1 MKQITRRLAVV
12 CTCAF
17 ATAGFTGVALAGNE
31 GAGKAAAAGQQK
43 KAEAAQVQTD
53 AQVSSSVSAGRP
65 DAARAAVP
73 GQAKQHA
80 QEQSAAAP
88 GADAEAGVKPSSTT
102 TAVKWTHCVTG
113 GTAAATTC
121 TAVAPTPNV
130 EPDVS
135 KQYGNGTTAAQIA
148 VGRGGNGVTLTGPGN
163 SQPHKVSACGK
174 PSNPSGGVDVHA
186 VKSYDSAACQA
197 TVAPPVVQV
206 TSVCGSTTTV
216 TTSSQVVGVLHGRSE
231 HLMTN
236 PKSAHFT
243 KHGDTKVSATVTDT
257 KVVPTG
263 ESCGS
268 VVTTPPPVTQQPVT
282 QQTGA
287 PATAAVVQGAAVTQA
302 SPATQ
307 PTASASTAPTQGNG
321 GVLAAHTST
330 AKPKAKPAGGVLGEV
345 TNVSGSTLPFTGF
358 PVWAALLAALALV
371 GGGLV
376 LRRAATTSRA

>member
-1 MKQITRRLAVV
+1 MKRITRRLAVV

-17 ATAGFTGVALAGNE
+17 ATAAFTGIALAGNE
-31 GAGKAAAAGQQK
+31 GAGKASAPGQQK

-53 AQVSSSVSAGRP
+53 AQASGTASAP
-65 DAARAAVP
+65 ESESASASAQASAP
-73 GQAKQHA
+73 GQQKQQESA
-80 QEQSAAAP
+80 QSTA
-88 GADAEAGVKPSSTT
+88 GATTDTSAGVKPSSTT

-130 EPDVS
+130 KPDVS
-135 KQYGNGTTAAQIA
+135 KQYGNGKTAAEIA
-148 VGRGGNGVTLTGPGN
+148 VGRGGTGVTLTGPGN

-174 PSNPSGGVDVHA
+174 PGNPSGGVDVHA
-186 VKSYDSAACQA
+186 VKSYDAAACQ
-197 TVAPPVVQV
+197 VAAPKPVVQV

-216 TTSSQVVGVLHGRSE
+216 TTSSQVVGVLHGKSE

-236 PKSAHFT
+236 AKSAHFG

-257 KVVPTG
+257 KVVATG

-268 VVTTPPPVTQQPVT
+268 AATTTPPAT
-282 QQTGA
+282 QQTVT
-287 PATAAVVQGAAVTQA
+287 PATPGVVQVGPVTQA

-321 GVLAAHTST
+321 GVLAAHTSS

-358 PVWAALLAALALV
+358 PVWAALLAALALI

-376 LRRAATTSRA
+376 LRRSATTSRV

>member
-1 MKQITRRLAVV
+1 MNRITRRLAVE

-17 ATAGFTGVALAGNE
+17 TTAAFTGIALAGNE
-31 GAGKAAAAGQQK
+31 DAAKAAAPGQQK
-43 KAEAAQVQTD
+43 QAAAAQVQTD
-53 AQVSSSVSAGRP
+53 ARASSNASAGQS
-65 DAARAAVP
+65 DAA
-73 GQAKQHA
+73 H
-80 QEQSAAAP
+80 AAAP
-88 GADAEAGVKPSSTT
+88 GQVAQQEPTQGTAGATTDTSAGVKPSSTT
-102 TAVKWTHCVTG
+102 TGVKWTHGVSG

-135 KQYGNGTTAAQIA
+135 KQYGNGTTAAKIA
-148 VGRGGNGVTLTGPGN
+148 VARGGTGVTLTGPGN

-174 PSNPSGGVDVHA
+174 PGNPSGGVDVHA
-186 VKSYDSAACQA
+186 VKSYDPAACQ
-197 TVAPPVVQV
+197 VAAPQPVVQV

-216 TTSSQVVGVLHGRSE
+216 TTSTQVVGVLHGKSD

-243 KHGDTKVSATVTDT
+243 KHADTKASATVTGT
-257 KVVPTG
+257 KVAPTG

-268 VVTTPPPVTQQPVT
+268 VVTTT
-282 QQTGA
+282 A
-287 PATAAVVQGAAVTQA
+287 PATQQAVTPTTTGVVQVSPVTQA
-302 SPATQ
+302 SPTTQ
-307 PTASASTAPTQGNG
+307 PTASASVAPTQSNG
-321 GVLAAHTST
+321 GVVAAHTSS

-358 PVWAALLAALALV
+358 PVWAALLAALALI

-376 LRRAATTSRA
+376 LRRSAATRV